1 MGLKLATITKRK
13 QGYCV
18 QIRRKGFEPISQT
31 FPTRSQ
37 AEQWARDEDRKR
49 VSQRGK
55 RLLLNPRKI
64 TLRELLTR
72 YLSSVTPNKLSH
84 ESEAYRIN
92 KLLRAPICDLSLF
105 DLSVV
110 RTFGSDCGV
119 D

>member
-84 ESEAYRIN
+84 ESEAYRIDPVPV
-92 KLLRAPICDLSLF
+92 LYPARMRDLALNRPGLTPA
-105 DLSVV
+105 DVHP
-110 RTFGSDCGV
+110 
-119 D
+119 